1 MQTIVETLIGQLPDD
16 LSYLTPDDL
25 LQAGYPPFL
34 VARINV
40 ELEHN
45 LAESVALPSSD
56 WANMHA
62 DSVQDAWGQFLDAI
76 RAETRIPISYIQP
89 VLETCIED
97 LLDLLSQ
104 PRTSIPDYLFG
115 SLDTLSRD
123 QLASR
128 VGKTGV
134 YPTLMHSLV
143 RYCDRKKLDQLT
155 KSEASRIIKA
165 VDDKLT
171 ETYTA
176 LNWGQLL
183 SPLFE
188 LMPTGV
194 DADLLARFFNDRG
207 MKSEARAFAA
217 SDSSISKSLLIE
229 FLSQPFADYDDEI
242 LEDETMKIDELTK
255 GPVIEEIVEDE
266 SEAEEAELNEVENN
280 EMTKVSEVEETL
292 EAETEDVADEPV
304 PIWKRF
310 APEETEEDDPFAEV
324 ISTPVAPSFNLDT
337 PESSG
342 GSHPPVEETESEP
355 LINLYSQDAEDD
367 PRAARIFDLMADL
380 KSEFIDNLFGGD
392 ENAYYAAVMDIAKYD
407 TYAEAGRYIKKEI
420 LDRNRVDL
428 YSDDAVLFLDRI
440 QTYFVEHT

>member
-1 MQTIVETLIGQLPDD
+1 MQTIVETLIGQLPND

-25 LQAGYPPFL
+25 LQAGYPSFL
-34 VARINV
+34 VARIKI

-45 LAESVALPSSD
+45 LAESVSLPSSD

-62 DSVQDAWGQFLDAI
+62 ESVQDAWGQFLDAI

-104 PRTSIPDYLFG
+104 PRTSIPDYLYG

-123 QLASR
+123 QLAAR

-134 YPTLMHSLV
+134 YPTLLHSLV
-143 RYCDRKKLDQLT
+143 RYCDRKKLDQLS

-171 ETYTA
+171 ENYTA
-176 LNWGQLL
+176 LNWGQRL

-194 DADLLARFFNDRG
+194 DPDLLARFFNDRG
-207 MKSEARAFAA
+207 MKSEARAFASTDA
-217 SDSSISKSLLIE
+217 SITKSMLIE
-229 FLSQPFADYDDEI
+229 FLSQPFSDHEEEDVIEETKYDEQDEVTKDTEFEEIKEDETTKVFEVEEI
-242 LEDETMKIDELTK
+242 LE
-255 GPVIEEIVEDE
+255 ED
-266 SEAEEAELNEVENN
+266 
-280 EMTKVSEVEETL
+280 
-292 EAETEDVADEPV
+292 TEDVADEPL
-304 PIWKRF
+304 PIWQRF
-310 APEETEEDDPFAEV
+310 APEQTEEGDPFT
-324 ISTPVAPSFNLDT
+324 IPSFNLDT
-337 PESSG
+337 P
-342 GSHPPVEETESEP
+342 HPPVEEQEPESEP

-367 PRAARIFDLMADL
+367 PRAARIFELMADL
-380 KSEFIDNLFGGD
+380 KTDFIDTLFGGD
-392 ENAYYAAVMDIAKYD
+392 ENAYYAAITDIAKYD

>member
-16 LSYLTPDDL
+16 MSYLTPDDL

-76 RAETRIPISYIQP
+76 RAETRIPISFIQP

-143 RYCDRKKLDQLT
+143 RYCDRKKLDQLS

-171 ETYTA
+171 ENYTA
-176 LNWGQLL
+176 LNWGQRL

-194 DADLLARFFNDRG
+194 DADLLASFFNDRG

-217 SDSSISKSLLIE
+217 SDTSISKSMLIE
-229 FLSQPFADYDDEI
+229 YLSQPFSDSDDEEVEPVI
-242 LEDETMKIDELTK
+242 EDDEETKEDETDETTK
-255 GPVIEEIVEDE
+255 VSEVEEMNEDE
-266 SEAEEAELNEVENN
+266 TDD
-280 EMTKVSEVEETL
+280 MTKVSEVEETI
-292 EAETEDVADEPV
+292 EAETENVADEPV

-324 ISTPVAPSFNLDT
+324 ISTPVAPSFELDT

-342 GSHPPVEETESEP
+342 GSHPPVEEPESEP

-367 PRAARIFDLMADL
+367 PRAARIFELMDDL
-380 KSEFIDNLFGGD
+380 KSEFTENLFGGD
-392 ENAYYAAVMDIAKYD
+392 ENAYVSAVTDIAKYD